1 MKESAIQQLC
11 RLEAAKMGAVMW
23 RNNVGKLQ
31 DRNGRWVTYGLC
43 VGSCDLVGIY
53 KSRFVAMEIKKHGGR
68 ITPEQE
74 NFIRVVRENGG
85 IAGVVY
91 MPEDVRKLL
100 TTA

>member
-1 MKESAIQQLC
+1 
-11 RLEAAKMGAVMW
+11 
-23 RNNVGKLQ
+23 
-31 DRNGRWVTYGLC
+31 
-43 VGSCDLVGIY
+43 
-53 KSRFVAMEIKKHGGR
+53 MEIKKHGGR